1 MNYSEIKYCD
11 IANGIGARTSLFVS
25 GCRHHCKG
33 CFNEVAWDFSHGK
46 AFTDSV
52 EDDII
57 KSLKPD
63 YIMGLSI
70 LGGEPLEPENQPHLL
85 KLLGRVTDEYP
96 DKSVWLWTGFTF
108 EELVDAVKAAHDGR
122 TDCACRAS
130 TPILWDLLWHIDVL
144 VDGRYIDDQR
154 DITLRFRGSPNQR
167 ILDMNRSLDELLPI
181 PWSDGPILGTRKW
194 MSDVSRLP
202 KEEV

>member
-57 KSLKPD
+57 KSL
-63 YIMGLSI
+63 MVNLLS
-70 LGGEPLEPENQPHLL
+70 
-85 KLLGRVTDEYP
+85 
-96 DKSVWLWTGFTF
+96 GF
-108 EELVDAVKAAHDGR
+108 
-122 TDCACRAS
+122 
-130 TPILWDLLWHIDVL
+130 
-144 VDGRYIDDQR
+144 
-154 DITLRFRGSPNQR
+154 DITFAKSCTVLSPR
-167 ILDMNRSLDELLPI
+167 VISAIFSPGLILF
-181 PWSDGPILGTRKW
+181 
-194 MSDVSRLP
+194 
-202 KEEV
+202 